1 VRGRRRYR
9 PGVHPTLV
17 PLSLAMVLLAGC
29 DASVTEDAAPALDG
43 SETSSDEVGDRG
55 PVVPAL
61 HPEVDDWDA
70 ATVTLVTP
78 DGAKADL
85 AVRVARTPAQRQR
98 GLMHVPEVPE
108 GAGMLFVFEQEGEGG
123 FWMKDT
129 LVPLDIAF
137 AGRDGTVRATLTMEP
152 CAEEPCPTHDP
163 GVAYDRA
170 LEVPAGWFRSEGI
183 GVGARL
189 EVAD

>member
-1 VRGRRRYR
+1 
-9 PGVHPTLV
+9 VHPILV
-17 PLSLAMVLLAGC
+17 PLSLAVVLLAGC
-29 DASVTEDAAPALDG
+29 DASFSGDAALAPDG
-43 SETSSDEVGDRG
+43 SGSGSDEVGDRG
-55 PVVPAL
+55 PLVPAL

-78 DGAKADL
+78 DGTQAEV
-85 AVRVARTPAQRQR
+85 AVRVARTPTQRQR
-98 GLMHVPEVPE
+98 GLMRVPEVPE

-137 AGRDGTVRATLTMEP
+137 AGRDGTVHAILTMEP
-152 CAEEPCPTHDP
+152 CTEEPCATYDP